1 MPACDKGSISSLF
14 PQANSRMGAA
24 SPALPLSALP
34 GSSIYFILFILV
46 FIPLLLGLLFCDP
59 I

>member
-1 MPACDKGSISSLF
+1 MDWAGPEALEPTPAAEL
-14 PQANSRMGAA
+14 GAV
-24 SPALPLSALP
+24 SPALPCLATPL
-34 GSSIYFILFILV
+34 II